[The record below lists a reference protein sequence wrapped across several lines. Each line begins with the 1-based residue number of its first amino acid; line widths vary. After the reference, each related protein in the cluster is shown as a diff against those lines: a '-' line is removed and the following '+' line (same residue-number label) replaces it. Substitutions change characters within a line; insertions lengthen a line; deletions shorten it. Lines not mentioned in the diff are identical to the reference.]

1 MVSRN
6 KKKGNGKEMEMEM
19 DLNQENNSEPSEVQS
34 KSQALQTMI
43 ANLTKVAH
51 SCQTAKQK
59 GVLQWN
65 PKVIIS

>member
-1 MVSRN
+1 
-6 KKKGNGKEMEMEM
+6 M